1 MTSVIIFSILVPL
14 VVVTVVIVYRV
25 ERRTERISRVP
36 LSRLAGPDSVRVAA
50 ELDALLTMRR
60 DGG

>member
-1 MTSVIIFSILVPL
+1 MTIVIIVSVLVP
-14 VVVTVVIVYRV
+14 VVVLTALIVYRT

-36 LSRLAGPDSVRVAA
+36 LSRLAGPDAARVAV
-50 ELDALLTMRR
+50 ELDALLMMRR